1 MRHSDTPIKNDAP
14 KPVGRPASTVDG
26 RKANAA
32 ATQAALRTAGRQL
45 FGQLGY
51 EATSLGALCAAAHVT
66 TGALY
71 HHFGDKKGLF
81 AAVAEELDAH
91 LVQLTAQ
98 ARAQALAAGADAW
111 AAFLAAVD
119 VFLQAG
125 LNPEGRRIGLVDAPA
140 VLGTQAWLEIRER
153 HGLGATLQNV
163 RMLQSL
169 KLLPAGDV
177 RLQARMIL
185 GLLYGAVEALA
196 QHPVDAAAALAETR
210 GLVHAM
216 LAGMRTMS
224 TASVP
229 ATPPETRPAVEAKAA
244 SGEQKMP

>member
-1 MRHSDTPIKNDAP
+1 MQAGKS
-14 KPVGRPASTVDG
+14 RPPVDG
-26 RKANAA
+26 RKANAI
-32 ATQAALRTAGRQL
+32 ATQAALRAAGRRL
-45 FGQLGY
+45 FGQQGY
-51 EATSLGALCAAAHVT
+51 DATSLGALCAAANVT

-81 AAVAEELDAH
+81 AAVAEELDAG

-98 ARAQALAAGADAW
+98 ARAHAVAAGADTW
-111 AAFLAAVD
+111 TAFLAAVD

-125 LNPEGRRIGLVDAPA
+125 LNPEGRRIGLIDAPA

-153 HGLGATLQNV
+153 HGLGATVQNV
-163 RMLQSL
+163 RLLQAQ

-185 GLLYGAVEALA
+185 GLLYGAVEALGQQA
-196 QHPVDAAAALAETR
+196 TDVSAALAETR

-216 LAGMRTMS
+216 LEGMRTS
-224 TASVP
+224 VPVNVSASVRSDGVQR
-229 ATPPETRPAVEAKAA
+229 TL
-244 SGEQKMP
+244 